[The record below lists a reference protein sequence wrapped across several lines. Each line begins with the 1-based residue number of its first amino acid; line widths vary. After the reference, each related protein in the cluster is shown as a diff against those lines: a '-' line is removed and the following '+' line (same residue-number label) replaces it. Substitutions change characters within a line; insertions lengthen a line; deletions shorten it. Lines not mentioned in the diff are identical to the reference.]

1 MTLDRSGLCVER
13 RPAAQFPDNNASKFL
28 RTGDRLVLSDYKTA
42 LVTGASGGIG
52 AGIVTWLAAKGIK
65 VHAVARGKARLD
77 ELAEKTGCVAH
88 ALDIRDTG
96 ALEELEALR
105 DIDILVNNAGVSR
118 AGDILSTDRFGV
130 EEQVD
135 VNIEAVLHLVRLAM
149 PGMMARDR
157 GHIVNVSSI
166 AGVYNF
172 AGNTVYHATKAA
184 VHMMSQQL
192 RVAAYGKRV
201 RVTEICP
208 GRVETEIFG
217 KVIGDMARAQRE
229 FYDGFESLKVE
240 DIVGAVAYAVEAPR
254 HVNIGHIEILPTFQV
269 PGGLNFER
277 RAD

>member
-1 MTLDRSGLCVER
+1 M
-13 RPAAQFPDNNASKFL
+13 
-28 RTGDRLVLSDYKTA
+28 LSDYKTA
-42 LVTGASGGIG
+42 LVTGASAGIG
-52 AGIVTWLAAKGIK
+52 AGIVTWLAAKGIQ
-65 VHAVARGKARLD
+65 VHAVSRDKARLD
-77 ELAEKTGCVAH
+77 ELAAKTGCTAH
-88 ALDIRDTG
+88 AIDIRDTG
-96 ALEELEALR
+96 ALEALEALR
-105 DIDILVNNAGVSR
+105 DVDILVNNAGVSR
-118 AGDILSTDRFGV
+118 SGDILSTDRCGV
-130 EEQVD
+130 EELVD
-135 VNIEAVLHLVRLAM
+135 VNIEAVLHLVRIAM
-149 PGMMARDR
+149 PGMMKRDR

-172 AGNTVYHATKAA
+172 SGNTVYHATKAA
-184 VHMMSQQL
+184 VHMLSQQL

-240 DIVGAVAYAVEAPR
+240 DIVAAVAYAIEAPR

>member
-1 MTLDRSGLCVER
+1 M
-13 RPAAQFPDNNASKFL
+13 
-28 RTGDRLVLSDYKTA
+28 LSDYKTA

-52 AGIVTWLAAKGIK
+52 AGIATWLAARGIT
-65 VHAVARGKARLD
+65 VHAVARSKARLD
-77 ELAEKTGCVAH
+77 ELAARTGCIPH
-88 ALDIRDTG
+88 ALDIRDTD
-96 ALEELEALR
+96 ALERLDALR
-105 DIDILVNNAGVSR
+105 EVDILVNNAGVSR
-118 AGDILSTDRFGV
+118 AGDILSTDRFGI

-135 VNIEAVLHLVRLAM
+135 VNVTAVLQLARLAL
-149 PGMMARDR
+149 PGMVARDR
-157 GHIVNVSSI
+157 GHIVNIGSI

-172 AGNTVYHATKAA
+172 SGNTVYHATKAA
-184 VHMMSQQL
+184 LHMVSQQL

-201 RVTEICP
+201 RVTEVCP

-240 DIVGAVAYAVEAPR
+240 DIVGAVAYALETPR

-277 RAD
+277 RSG

>member
-1 MTLDRSGLCVER
+1 V
-13 RPAAQFPDNNASKFL
+13 F
-28 RTGDRLVLSDYKTA
+28 SDYKTA

-52 AGIVTWLAAKGIK
+52 AAIVARLAAHGIK
-65 VHAVARGKARLD
+65 VHAVARS
-77 ELAEKTGCVAH
+77 AE
-88 ALDIRDTG
+88 R
-96 ALEELEALR
+96 LEALAAATGCIPHV
-105 DIDILVNNAGVSR
+105 IDIRNTDALEKLDVLGEIDVLVNNAGVSR

-149 PGMMARDR
+149 PGMIARDH
-157 GHIVNVSSI
+157 GHVVNVSSI

-172 AGNTVYHATKAA
+172 SGNTVYHATKAA

-217 KVIGDMARAQRE
+217 KVIGDMERAQRE
-229 FYDGFESLKVE
+229 FYDGYESLKVE
-240 DIVGAVAYAVEAPR
+240 DVVNAVAYAIEAPR
-254 HVNIGHIEILPTFQV
+254 HVNISHIEILPTFQV
-269 PGGLNFER
+269 PGGLSFER

>member
-1 MTLDRSGLCVER
+1 MLCRTSLCVEHDHKGSSHR
-13 RPAAQFPDNNASKFL
+13 HNLQHL
-28 RTGDRLVLSDYKTA
+28 QTGVPRVLSDYNTA

-52 AGIVTWLAAKGIK
+52 AGIVAWLASKGIK
-65 VHAVARGKARLD
+65 VHAVSRNSARLE
-77 ELAEKTGCVAH
+77 ELSAKTGCVPH
-88 ALDIRDTG
+88 VLDIRNTD
-96 ALEELEALR
+96 ALEELAELR

-118 AGDILSTDRFGV
+118 AGDILSMDRLGV
-130 EEQVD
+130 EEQVE
-135 VNIEAVLHLVRLAM
+135 VNIEAVLQLVRLSM
-149 PGMMARDR
+149 PGMVARDR

-166 AGVYNF
+166 AGIYNF

-184 VHMMSQQL
+184 LHMMSRQL

-201 RVTEICP
+201 RVTEVCP

-229 FYDGFESLKVE
+229 FYDGYESLKVE
-240 DIVGAVAYAVEAPR
+240 DIVGAVAYALEAPR

-277 RAD
+277 RSD